1 MKFCYWLLPFHF
13 NRVSFHLFRFRIT
26 CPVIIFIIFPFY
38 PSSSALS
45 FPLFFKTYFA
55 ISCTPAFVETLQVFL
70 TAFDVKV
77 QRQTILAAVRTYFHR
92 MVVCLEEEIM
102 AFVPVT
108 VDYLLRTAES
118 KTIVDF
124 IPLLNQ
130 IVSKFKKNLVPYLQH
145 VFMPIVHKMWAL
157 MSEQPVDD
165 SDSVLSSEREAL
177 RRSYFMFIQSIVTQ
191 DVIEVISS
199 QAANDA
205 KDVLESVVRGA
216 VEIPDPIT
224 QKLCFSILR
233 TLVEKWG
240 DENANNAAG
249 TPEADGFRVFIY
261 ERIIPACFQ
270 APLQPYFDLNDGA
283 YSMAAG
289 ECAMCLKTLHEKRG
303 EEFVEHLRNN
313 VFLPLN
319 VNSDVSGQ
327 FFVAVKREPKEFKK
341 FLHQFFRM
349 ARESAKNQS

>member
-1 MKFCYWLLPFHF
+1 M
-13 NRVSFHLFRFRIT
+13 
-26 CPVIIFIIFPFY
+26 
-38 PSSSALS
+38 
-45 FPLFFKTYFA
+45 
-55 ISCTPAFVETLQVFL
+55 QVFL

-130 IVSKFKKNLVPYLQH
+130 IISKFKKNLVPYLQH

-165 SDSVLSSEREAL
+165 SDSVLKSEREAL
-177 RRSYFMFIQSIVTQ
+177 RRAYFTFLQCIVTQ
-191 DVIEVISS
+191 DVMEVISS

-216 VEIPDPIT
+216 VEIPDDPVT

-240 DENANNAAG
+240 DENANNAKGGVETSASSAAA
-249 TPEADGFRVFIY
+249 EADGFRVFIY

-270 APLQPYFDLNDGA
+270 APLQPHFDLNDGA
-283 YSMAAG
+283 YSLAAG

-303 EEFVEHLRNN
+303 EEFAQHLRNN
-313 VFLPLN
+313 VFVPLN
-319 VNSDVSGQ
+319 VGDDVSGQ
-327 FFVAVKREPKEFKK
+327 FFLAVKREPKEFKK

-349 ARESAKNQS
+349 ARQATQPHS